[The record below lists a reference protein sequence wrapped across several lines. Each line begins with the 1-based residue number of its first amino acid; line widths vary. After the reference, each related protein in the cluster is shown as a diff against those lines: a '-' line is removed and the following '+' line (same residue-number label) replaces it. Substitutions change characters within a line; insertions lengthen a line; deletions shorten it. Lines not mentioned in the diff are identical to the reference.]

1 MKLTDLM
8 IENYLEDPNCCP
20 CCGSEDIR
28 STNSEDWTTDAV
40 SREIACNMCKARW
53 YEHFKLVTI
62 SDLEIRNELNEIT

>member
-8 IENYLEDPNCCP
+8 IGNYLEDPNCCP

-28 STNSEDWTTDAV
+28 STDSEDWTTDAV

-62 SDLEIRNELNEIT
+62 SDLETLIEIT

>member
-8 IENYLEDPNCCP
+8 IENYLDDPNCCP

-28 STNSEDWTTDAV
+28 SVGEEDWTTDAA

-62 SDLEIRNELNEIT
+62 SDLETENELNEIT

>member
-20 CCGSEDIR
+20 YCGSEDIR
-28 STNSEDWTTDAV
+28 SFGEKDWTTDTA

-53 YEHFKLVTI
+53 YEHFKLVHI
-62 SDLEIRNELNEIT
+62 SGLEIENELI